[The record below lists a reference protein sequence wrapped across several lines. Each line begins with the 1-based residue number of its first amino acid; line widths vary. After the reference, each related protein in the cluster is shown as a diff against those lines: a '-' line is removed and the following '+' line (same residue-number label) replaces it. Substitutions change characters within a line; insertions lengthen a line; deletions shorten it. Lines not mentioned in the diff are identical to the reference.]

1 MNHSRPLMTAK
12 VAMSEMSWIEYS
24 QRIALPD
31 TLAIVPVGAI
41 EQHGPHLPLN
51 TDALL
56 PAEIALEVARRA
68 NGIVAPAI
76 TYGYKSIQ
84 RSGGGNHFC
93 GTTSLD
99 GNTVICIVRDIL
111 RELARH
117 GARRILLLNGHFEN
131 VYFLL
136 EGADLAI
143 RELAAININDFQVMT
158 LTYWDFIVGHAL
170 TEVFP
175 DGFPGWA
182 VEHAGV
188 METSLMLHLHPEF
201 VDISLAPGPSPI
213 DSPLYDILP
222 PAADGTPPSGC
233 LHSPAGASAEKGKLI
248 LECVVSGIVA
258 AVMEKLN
265 RKQSLR

>member
-1 MNHSRPLMTAK
+1 MGEMT
-12 VAMSEMSWIEYS
+12 WIEYS
-24 QRIALPD
+24 KRIALPD
-31 TLAIVPVGAI
+31 TFVIVPVGAI

-68 NGIVAPAI
+68 NGIVVPTI

-99 GNTVICIVRDIL
+99 GNTAICVVRDIL

-117 GARRILLLNGHFEN
+117 GARRVLILNGHFEN
-131 VYFLL
+131 VSFLL
-136 EGADLAI
+136 EGTDLAI
-143 RELAAININDFQVMT
+143 RELAGAHINNFRVMT
-158 LTYWDFIVGHAL
+158 LTYWDFIVGDAL
-170 TEVFP
+170 AEVFR

-188 METSLMLHLHPEF
+188 METSLMLHLFPKL
-201 VDISLAPGPSPI
+201 VNLSLAPAESLNQF
-213 DSPLYDILP
+213 PLYDILP
-222 PAADGTPPSGC
+222 PEPNGTPSSGC
-233 LHSPAGASAEKGKLI
+233 LHSPVGASTDKGKLI
-248 LECVVSGIVA
+248 FECVVSGIVA
-258 AVMEKLN
+258 AVTERL
-265 RKQSLR
+265 KQKQVGR

>member
-1 MNHSRPLMTAK
+1 MMPT
-12 VAMSEMSWIEYS
+12 VAMSEMSWMEYS
-24 QRIALPD
+24 KRIALPD
-31 TLAIVPVGAI
+31 TLVILPVGAI

-68 NGIVAPAI
+68 GGIVAPAI

-84 RSGGGNHFC
+84 RSGGGNHFS

-99 GNTVICIVRDIL
+99 GNTLISVICDVL

-117 GARRILLLNGHFEN
+117 GARRVLLLNGHFEN

-143 RELAAININDFQVMT
+143 RDLRTIGIDNFRVIT
-158 LTYWDFIVGHAL
+158 LTYWDFIVGDAL
-170 TEVFP
+170 SEAFP
-175 DGFPGWA
+175 NGFPGWA

-188 METSLMLHLHPEF
+188 METSLMLHLYPKF
-201 VDISLAPGPSPI
+201 VDMSLAPEQPPI
-213 DSPLYDILP
+213 DFPSYDIFP
-222 PAADGTPPSGC
+222 PLLDGTPRSGC

-248 LECVVSGIVA
+248 LECVVSGVVDVLA
-258 AVMEKLN
+258 K
-265 RKQSLR
+265 KFQPLR

>member
-1 MNHSRPLMTAK
+1 MMPT
-12 VAMSEMSWIEYS
+12 VAMSGMSWVEYS
-24 QRIALPD
+24 KRIALPD
-31 TLAIVPVGAI
+31 TLAILPVGAM

-56 PAEIALEVARRA
+56 PAEIALEVARRVD
-68 NGIVAPAI
+68 GIVAPAI
-76 TYGYKSIQ
+76 AYGYKSIQ

-99 GNTVICIVRDIL
+99 GNTLISVIRDIL

-143 RELAAININDFQVMT
+143 RDLAAVNIVHFQVIT
-158 LTYWDFIVGHAL
+158 LTYWDFIVGDAL
-170 TEVFP
+170 SEVFP
-175 DGFPGWA
+175 SGFPGWA

-188 METSLMLHLHPEF
+188 METSLMLYLYPDF
-201 VDISLAPGPSPI
+201 VDMSLAPAQSPTAF
-213 DSPLYDILP
+213 PAYDILP
-222 PAADGTPPSGC
+222 PDPDLTPPSGC
-233 LHSPAGASAEKGKLI
+233 LMSPAGASAEKGKLI
-248 LECVVSGIVA
+248 FECVVSGVVEA
-258 AVMEKLN
+258 LMKKFQPA
-265 RKQSLR
+265 R